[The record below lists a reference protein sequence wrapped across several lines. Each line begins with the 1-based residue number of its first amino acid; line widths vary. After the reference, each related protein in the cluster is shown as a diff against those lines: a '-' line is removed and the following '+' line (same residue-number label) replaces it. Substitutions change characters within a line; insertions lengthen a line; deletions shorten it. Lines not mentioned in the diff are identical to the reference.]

1 MAFQAV
7 GPALGPEP
15 AELGVE
21 HLEHDCL
28 AGLAAT
34 LDGRV
39 GKGEVYLGKGEVYQH
54 ATT

>member
-1 MAFQAV
+1 MGASV
-7 GPALGPEP
+7 GRSRPALGPEP

-21 HLEHDCL
+21 HLEHDCM

-34 LDGRV
+34 LAGRV
-39 GKGEVYLGKGEVYQH
+39 GEGEVYQH